1 MPKINLLPRDL
12 AELIAAGEVVER
24 PASVVKEM
32 VENSI
37 DSGATHITVEIKRGG
52 VTYIR
57 VTDNGCGISPEDVP
71 VAFLRHA
78 TSKIAKSEDLYNI
91 ATLGFRGEAL
101 AATSS
106 VSRIEMFT
114 KRVEDTLGTHY
125 EIEGGIE
132 KTNEE
137 SGCPDG
143 TTIIVRDI
151 FYNTPAR
158 MKFLKT
164 DMGEGNAVT
173 AVCERAAL
181 SHPEIAFKLIRD
193 GKQVISTS
201 GDGKLHSAIY
211 SVLGREFAGTLIEVE
226 TELGGIGV
234 SGFTCK
240 PIYCRQSKTS
250 QIVFLNGRFVRS
262 GTVSAAVE
270 RAYKNSAMVGKYPAF
285 VLNLKVPFG
294 AVDVNVHPAKTEI
307 RFSDEKKIFDAVYY
321 GVKSAIEL
329 GDTRPVINMG
339 TPKKA
344 IPLTEETEQV
354 KYRQTGVD
362 FSIYNK
368 AQTEKNYS
376 APKPSFREIPKTKEE
391 PLVLHQDNTPF
402 FAREDVK
409 KVLKKMEEKA
419 EIKIEEEISVPSVAE
434 VKTEEYTLEKEVR
447 LIGEA
452 FSTYIVAQM
461 GESIFLIDKHA
472 AHERILFNDFKKKE
486 KIEMQN
492 LLSVVSVRLEAEE
505 YTAVVGNLELLL
517 KAGFEIEDF
526 GEGTVLVRAVPAM
539 LSGEDVASMVNEAAA
554 SLARTGNV
562 DIERIEDIFHSVSC
576 KAAIKAGYI
585 TSDTELLELA
595 KKVLCSDDIR
605 YCPHG
610 RPVAFEIKKK
620 DIEKQFGRIQ

>member
-419 EIKIEEEISVPSVAE
+419 EIKMEEEIPVPSVAE

-461 GESIFLIDKHA
+461 GESVFLIDKHA

-492 LLSVVSVRLEAEE
+492 LLSAVSVRLEAEE
-505 YTAVVGNLELLL
+505 YTAVLSNIDLLL
-517 KAGFEIEDF
+517 TAGFEIEDF
-526 GEGTVLVRAVPAM
+526 GDGTVLVRAVPAM
-539 LSGEDVASMVNEAAA
+539 LSHEDVASMVNEAAA
-554 SLARTGNV
+554 SLVSTGNV

-585 TSDTELLELA
+585 TSNTELLELA
-595 KKVLCSDDIR
+595 KKVLYSDDIR